1 MPRTKIDYGI
11 DLGTTNSA
19 LARMESG
26 EPKIIKSDQSKDIIP
41 SCVGFNKKKNILVG
55 DPAEKL
61 FRSDKLKAVSKSI
74 KTNTFIEFKR
84 TMGTDK
90 TYHSSYMEQDFTS
103 EQLSAEILKKLRSFI
118 TDDSFH
124 SVIVTVPAKFD
135 IRQKDA
141 TLRAAKLAGFK
152 YAELLQEPIA
162 ASMAYGLNSTQKNGY
177 WVVFDFGGG
186 TFDAALVKVEDSIMK
201 VIDTDGDNYLGG
213 KNLDY
218 AIVDEILIPHLSMK
232 YSIQSNLEDNVKSI
246 LRDALKP
253 FAEEVKNQL
262 SFKDSHELYYEDTF
276 LEWDDDEGE
285 EIEIDLV
292 VNKETLK
299 KVIAP
304 IFQKAVDLTKDLIK
318 RNNLSGEKLEALILV
333 GGPTHSPIL
342 REMLE
347 EQIKIPDTSA
357 DPMTAVATGAALY
370 ASTIDVSDEIKEAS
384 RDKTKIQLDIGY
396 EAATVE
402 TEEWVTL
409 KILPEKTEGDIPEKV
424 FAEIVRGDKAW
435 SSGKVAIN
443 EKGEIIEA
451 KLNEGKPNSF
461 EIVLYDEAGNR
472 LEGQPDNFTIIQ
484 GSKVGS
490 ATLPH
495 NIGVE
500 IKRRKD
506 GKLIFKTA
514 KGLEI
519 NQSLPAKGTI
529 NGLKTQKQIRPG
541 NSQDAIKI
549 PIYQGDYYSEG
560 TRALYNEHVYDAKI
574 TGDDLPALLPDN
586 SYVDI
591 TLTTDKSGRI
601 EKIEAFFPYLEHT
614 ADITIPEDV
623 MSEIDAAFLDNEIR
637 KAKGSLTELDSK
649 GHASSQEIEAIQKE
663 IDSLKRLLD
672 QGRNDYDR
680 KKEVL
685 DNLRKSLKQIDDLN
699 ENIEWPKLEEELREE
714 FGRLENA
721 NNELGNGKTNQHINQ
736 LRSQVD
742 EVIRKKDVNVGQA
755 LLEEIHSLFF
765 AMTFIYQL
773 IGFIRHHSE
782 NFGSFNWRNPQRAR
796 QLINQAEQV
805 IAENPTKERL
815 HPIVID
821 LIEEEVPQAKPGEP
835 SCDDC
840 GRPISDCLC
849 HVVG

>member
-1 MPRTKIDYGI
+1 MARTKIDYGI

-19 LARMESG
+19 LARIESG

-55 DPAEKL
+55 DSAEKL

-74 KTNTFIEFKR
+74 VPNTFIEFKR

-90 TYHSSYMEQDFTS
+90 IYHSSYMEQDFNS
-103 EQLSAEILKKLRSFI
+103 EELSAEVLKKLRSFI
-118 TDDSFH
+118 TDENFEAA
-124 SVIVTVPAKFD
+124 VITVPAKFD
-135 IRQKDA
+135 IRQQDA

-152 YAELLQEPIA
+152 YAELLQEPVA
-162 ASMAYGLNSTQKNGY
+162 ASMAYGLDSKNKNGF

-186 TFDAALVKVEDSIMK
+186 TFDAALVKVEDGIMK
-201 VIDTDGDNYLGG
+201 VVDTDGDNYLGG

-218 AIVDEILIPHLSMK
+218 AIVDEILIPHLSQN
-232 YSIQSNLEDNVKSI
+232 YSIQSYLDDDKSRSI
-246 LRDALKP
+246 FRDALKP
-253 FAEEVKNQL
+253 FAEEAKNQL

-276 LEWDDDEGE
+276 LEWEDDEGE
-285 EIEIDLV
+285 EIEIDLTV
-292 VNKETLK
+292 TKDSLK
-299 KVIAP
+299 NVIAP
-304 IFQKAVDLTKDLIK
+304 IFQKAVDTTKDLIT
-318 RNNLSGEKLEALILV
+318 RNNLTGDKLKSLVLV

-347 EQIKIPDTSA
+347 MQIKKPDTSA

-370 ASTIDVSDEIKEAS
+370 ASTMDVSDEIKEAS

-396 EAATVE
+396 ESQTVE

-409 KILPEKTEGDIPEKV
+409 KILPEKTEGEIPEKV
-424 FAEIVRGDKAW
+424 FAEIARADKAW

-443 EKGEIIEA
+443 EKGEIIEV
-451 KLNEGKPNSF
+451 KLNQGSNSF
-461 EIVLYDEAGNR
+461 KVILYDDRGNR
-472 LEGQPDNFTIIQ
+472 LEGQPDSFLILGGT
-484 GSKVGS
+484 KVDKM
-490 ATLPH
+490 TLPH
-495 NIGVE
+495 NIGLE

-506 GKLIFKTA
+506 AKLIFTTV

-519 NQSLPAKGTI
+519 NQPLPATGTK
-529 NGLKTQKQIRPG
+529 NGLRTQKQIRPG
-541 NSQDAIKI
+541 NSQDIIKI
-549 PIYQGDYYSEG
+549 PIYQGDYYSED

-574 TGDDLPALLPDN
+574 TGDDLPALLPEN
-586 SYVDI
+586 SEVDI
-591 TLTTDKSGRI
+591 TLTTNKSGRI
-601 EKIEAFFPYLEHT
+601 EKIEAYFPYLDHT
-614 ADITIPEDV
+614 ADIAIPEDV
-623 MSEIDAAFLDNEIR
+623 MSEIDAVFLDNEIR
-637 KAKGSLTELDSK
+637 KAKGSLSELDTN
-649 GHASSQEIEAIQKE
+649 GHANSQEIEAIEKE
-663 IDSLKRLLD
+663 IDSLKNRLD

-685 DNLRKSLKQIDDLN
+685 DNLRKSLKQIDELN

-714 FGRLENA
+714 FERLEKA
-721 NNELGNGKTNQHINQ
+721 NNELGNEKTNQHINQ

-742 EVIRKKDVNVGQA
+742 EVIRKKDVKVGQA

-773 IGFIRHHSE
+773 IGFVRHHSE
-782 NFGSFNWRNPQRAR
+782 NFGSFHWRNPQRAR

-821 LIEEEVPQAKPGEP
+821 LINELPPEERSQPGGDDEVLEM
-835 SCDDC
+835 
-840 GRPISDCLC
+840 
-849 HVVG
+849 

>member
-1 MPRTKIDYGI
+1 MARTKIDYGI

-19 LARMESG
+19 IARMENG
-26 EPKIIKSDQSKDIIP
+26 EPTIKKTDTLKDTMP
-41 SCVGFNKKKNILVG
+41 SCVGFNKKQSTLVG
-55 DPAEKL
+55 DAAFNL
-61 FRSDKLKAVSKSI
+61 FKSDKLRAMRGGSV
-74 KTNTFIEFKR
+74 TPNTFIEFKR

-90 TYHSSYMEQDFTS
+90 SYNSSHMEQDYNS
-103 EQLSAEILKKLRSFI
+103 EQLSAEVLKKLRSFI
-118 TDDSFH
+118 TDENFQ
-124 SVIVTVPAKFD
+124 SVVITVPAKFD

-141 TLRAAKLAGFK
+141 TLRASKLAGFQ

-162 ASMAYGLNSTQKNGY
+162 ASMAYGLDSKNKNGY

-186 TFDAALVKVEDSIMK
+186 TFDAALVKVEEGIMK
-201 VIDTDGDNYLGG
+201 VVDTDGDNYLGG
-213 KNLDY
+213 KNLDM
-218 AIVDEILIPHLSMK
+218 AIVDEIILPYLQEEYVIDSILEDDAKKQILQEAMK
-232 YSIQSNLEDNVKSI
+232 YY
-246 LRDALKP
+246 
-253 FAEEVKNQL
+253 AEEAKIQL
-262 SFKDSHELYYEDTF
+262 SFKDEHNILSDLGDIPGE
-276 LEWDDDEGE
+276 DDEGE
-285 EIEIDLV
+285 EFELDITINRE
-292 VNKETLK
+292 KLK
-299 KVIAP
+299 NAIAP
-304 IFQKAVDLTKDLIK
+304 IFQRAIDSTKDLIQ
-318 RNNLSGEKLEALILV
+318 RNNLTGEKLDALILV
-333 GGPTHSPIL
+333 GGPTYSPIL

-347 EQIKIPDTSA
+347 DQIKKPDTSA

-370 ASTIDVSDEIKEAS
+370 ASTMDVSDEIKEAS

-396 EAATVE
+396 EPSTVE

-490 ATLPH
+490 ATLPY

-514 KGLEI
+514 KGLEV

-541 NSQDAIKI
+541 ISQDAIKI

-586 SYVDI
+586 SDVDI

-601 EKIEAFFPYLEHT
+601 EKIEAFFPYLDHT
-614 ADITIPEDV
+614 ADIAIPEDV

-637 KAKGSLTELDSK
+637 KAKGSLTELDSN
-649 GHASSQEIEAIQKE
+649 GHANSQEIEAIEKE
-663 IDSLKRLLD
+663 IDNLEHRLD

-685 DNLRKSLKQIDDLN
+685 DNLRKSLKQIDGLN

-714 FGRLENA
+714 FDRLEKA
-721 NNELGNGKTNQHINQ
+721 NNELGNEKTNQHINQ

-742 EVIRKKDVNVGQA
+742 EVIRKKDVKVGQA

-773 IGFIRHHSE
+773 MGFVRHHSE
-782 NFGSFNWRNPQRAR
+782 NFGSFHWRNPQRAR

-821 LIEEEVPQAKPGEP
+821 LINELPEEERSQPGG
-835 SCDDC
+835 DDEV
-840 GRPISDCLC
+840 LEM
-849 HVVG
+849 

>member
-1 MPRTKIDYGI
+1 MSRTKIDYGI

-19 LARMESG
+19 IARMENG
-26 EPKIIKSDQSKDIIP
+26 EPTIKKTDTLKDTMP
-41 SCVGFNKKKNILVG
+41 SCIGFNKKGTLLGGDAARKSLQQDKIRCMKNWKK
-55 DPAEKL
+55 ENSN
-61 FRSDKLKAVSKSI
+61 F
-74 KTNTFIEFKR
+74 FIEFKR

-90 TYHSSYMEQDFTS
+90 TYPSSHMEQEYNS
-103 EQLSAEILKKLRSFI
+103 EQLSAEVLKKLRSFI
-118 TDDSFH
+118 TDENFQ
-124 SVIVTVPAKFD
+124 SVVITVPAKFD

-141 TLRAAKLAGFK
+141 TLRASKLAGFQ

-162 ASMAYGLNSTQKNGY
+162 ASMAYGLDSKNKNGY

-186 TFDAALVKVEDSIMK
+186 TFDAALVKVEEGIMK
-201 VIDTDGDNYLGG
+201 VVDTDGDNYLGG
-213 KNLDY
+213 KNLDM
-218 AIVDEILIPHLSMK
+218 AIVDEIILPYLQDEYVIDSILEDDAKKQILQEAMK
-232 YSIQSNLEDNVKSI
+232 YY
-246 LRDALKP
+246 
-253 FAEEVKNQL
+253 AEEAKIQL
-262 SFKDSHELYYEDTF
+262 SFKDEHNILSDLGDIPGE
-276 LEWDDDEGE
+276 DDEGE
-285 EIEIDLV
+285 EFELDITINRD
-292 VNKETLK
+292 KLK
-299 KVIAP
+299 NAIAP
-304 IFQKAVDLTKDLIK
+304 IFQRAIDSTKDLIQ
-318 RNNLSGEKLEALILV
+318 RNNLSGDKLDALILV
-333 GGPTHSPIL
+333 GGPTYSPIL
-342 REMLE
+342 RDMLE
-347 EQIKIPDTSA
+347 EQIKKPDTSA

-396 EAATVE
+396 EASTVE

-490 ATLPH
+490 ATLPY

-514 KGLEI
+514 KGLEV

-586 SYVDI
+586 SDVDI

-601 EKIEAFFPYLEHT
+601 EKIEAFFPYLDHS
-614 ADITIPEDV
+614 ADIAIPEDV
-623 MSEIDAAFLDNEIR
+623 MSEIDAVFLDNEIR
-637 KAKGSLTELDSK
+637 KAKGSLSELGSN
-649 GHASSQEIEAIQKE
+649 GHTNSQEIEAIEKE
-663 IDSLKRLLD
+663 IDSLKSRLD

-680 KKEVL
+680 KKGSS
-685 DNLRKSLKQIDDLN
+685 RQS
-699 ENIEWPKLEEELREE
+699 
-714 FGRLENA
+714 
-721 NNELGNGKTNQHINQ
+721 
-736 LRSQVD
+736 
-742 EVIRKKDVNVGQA
+742 
-755 LLEEIHSLFF
+755 EEI
-765 AMTFIYQL
+765 
-773 IGFIRHHSE
+773 
-782 NFGSFNWRNPQRAR
+782 
-796 QLINQAEQV
+796 
-805 IAENPTKERL
+805 
-815 HPIVID
+815 
-821 LIEEEVPQAKPGEP
+821 IEA
-835 SCDDC
+835 D
-840 GRPISDCLC
+840 
-849 HVVG
+849 

>member
-1 MPRTKIDYGI
+1 MARTKIDYGI

-19 LARMESG
+19 LARMEGG

-55 DPAEKL
+55 DSAEKL

-74 KTNTFIEFKR
+74 EPNTFIEFKR

-90 TYHSSYMEQDFTS
+90 TYYSSYMGQGFNS
-103 EQLSAEILKKLRSFI
+103 EQLSAEVLKKLRSFI
-118 TDDSFH
+118 TDDSFQ
-124 SVIVTVPAKFD
+124 SVVVTVPAKFD

-141 TLRAAKLAGFK
+141 TLRAAKLAGFQ

-162 ASMAYGLNSTQKNGY
+162 ASMAYGLDSKNKNGY

-186 TFDAALVKVEDSIMK
+186 TFDAALVKVEDGIMK
-201 VIDTDGDNYLGG
+201 VVDTDGDNYLGG

-218 AIVDEILIPHLSMK
+218 AIVDEILIPHLSES
-232 YSIQSNLEDNVKSI
+232 YSIQSNLEDDKAKSI
-246 LRDALKP
+246 FRDALKP
-253 FAEEVKNQL
+253 FAEEAKNQL

-276 LEWDDDEGE
+276 LEWEDDEGE

-292 VNKETLK
+292 VSKETLK

-347 EQIKIPDTSA
+347 EQIKKPDTSA

-370 ASTIDVSDEIKEAS
+370 ASTLDVSDEIKEAS
-384 RDKTKIQLDIGY
+384 RDRTKIQLDIGY
-396 EAATVE
+396 EPSTVE

-409 KILPEKTEGDIPEKV
+409 KILPEKTEGDVPEKV

-451 KLNEGKPNSF
+451 KLNEGKPNNF
-461 EIVLYDEAGNR
+461 EVVLYDEAGNR

-484 GSKVGS
+484 GSKIGS
-490 ATLPH
+490 ATLPY

-506 GKLIFKTA
+506 GRLIFKTA
-514 KGLEI
+514 KGLEV

-586 SYVDI
+586 SDVDI

-601 EKIEAFFPYLEHT
+601 EKIEAFFPYLDHT
-614 ADITIPEDV
+614 ADIAIPEDV
-623 MSEIDAAFLDNEIR
+623 MSEIDAGFLDNEIR
-637 KAKGSLTELDSK
+637 KAKGSLVELNSN
-649 GHASSQEIEAIQKE
+649 GHANGQEIEAIEKE
-663 IDSLKRLLD
+663 IDRLKTRLD

-685 DNLRKSLKQIDDLN
+685 DNLRKSLKKIDDLN

-714 FGRLENA
+714 FDRLEKA
-721 NNELGNGKTNQHINQ
+721 NNELGNEKTNQRVNE
-736 LRSQVD
+736 LRNQVD
-742 EVIRKKDVNVGQA
+742 EVIRKKDVKVGQA

-765 AMTFIYQL
+765 AMTLIYQL
-773 IGFIRHHSE
+773 IGFVRHHSE
-782 NFGSFNWRNPQRAR
+782 NFGSFHWRNPQRAR
-796 QLINQAEQV
+796 QLISQAEQV
-805 IAENPTKERL
+805 IVENPTRERL

-821 LIEEEVPQAKPGEP
+821 LINELPPDEQPGDDNEVLMG
-835 SCDDC
+835 
-840 GRPISDCLC
+840 
-849 HVVG
+849 

>member
-1 MPRTKIDYGI
+1 MARTKIDYGI

-19 LARMESG
+19 LARMEGG

-55 DPAEKL
+55 DSAEKL

-74 KTNTFIEFKR
+74 EPNTFIEFKR

-90 TYHSSYMEQDFTS
+90 TYHSSYMGQGFNS
-103 EQLSAEILKKLRSFI
+103 EQLSAEVLKKLRSFI
-118 TDDSFH
+118 TDDSFQ
-124 SVIVTVPAKFD
+124 SVVVTVPAKFD

-141 TLRAAKLAGFK
+141 TLRAAKLAGFQ

-162 ASMAYGLNSTQKNGY
+162 ASMAYGLDSKNKNGY

-186 TFDAALVKVEDSIMK
+186 TFDAALVKVEDGIMK
-201 VIDTDGDNYLGG
+201 VVDTDGDNYLGG

-218 AIVDEILIPHLSMK
+218 AIVDEILIPHLSEN
-232 YSIQSNLEDNVKSI
+232 YSIQSNLEDDKAKSI
-246 LRDALKP
+246 FRDALKP
-253 FAEEVKNQL
+253 FAEEAKNQL

-276 LEWDDDEGE
+276 LEWEDDEGE

-292 VNKETLK
+292 VSKETLK

-347 EQIKIPDTSA
+347 EQIKKPDTSA

-370 ASTIDVSDEIKEAS
+370 ASTLDVSDEIKEAS
-384 RDKTKIQLDIGY
+384 RDRKKIQLDIGY
-396 EAATVE
+396 EPSTVE

-424 FAEIVRGDKAW
+424 FVEIVRGDKAW

-443 EKGEIIEA
+443 DKGEIIEA

-461 EIVLYDEAGNR
+461 EVVLYDEVGNR

-490 ATLPH
+490 ATLPY

-506 GKLIFKTA
+506 GKLVFKTA
-514 KGLEI
+514 KGLEV

-529 NGLKTQKQIRPG
+529 NGLKTQQQIRPG

-586 SYVDI
+586 SDVDI

-601 EKIEAFFPYLEHT
+601 EKIEAFFPYLDHT
-614 ADITIPEDV
+614 ADIAIPEDV
-623 MSEIDAAFLDNEIR
+623 MSEIDAEFLDNEIR
-637 KAKGSLTELDSK
+637 KAKGSLVELSLN
-649 GHASSQEIEAIQKE
+649 GHANSQEIEAIENE
-663 IDSLKRLLD
+663 IYSLKHRLD

-685 DNLRKSLKQIDDLN
+685 DNLRKSLKRIDDLN
-699 ENIEWPKLEEELREE
+699 ENIEWPKLEEELRDE
-714 FGRLENA
+714 FDRLEKA
-721 NNELGNGKTNQHINQ
+721 NNELGNEKTSQHIGQ
-736 LRSQVD
+736 LKNQVD
-742 EVIRKKDVNVGQA
+742 EVIRKKDVKVGQA

-765 AMTFIYQL
+765 AMTFIFQL
-773 IGFIRHHSE
+773 IGFVRHHSQ
-782 NFGSFNWRNPQRAR
+782 NFGSFHWRNPQRAR
-796 QLINQAEQV
+796 QLINQAEQI

-821 LIEEEVPQAKPGEP
+821 LINELPPDEQPGDDSEVLMG
-835 SCDDC
+835 
-840 GRPISDCLC
+840 
-849 HVVG
+849 

>member
-1 MPRTKIDYGI
+1 MSRTKIDYGI

-19 LARMESG
+19 IARMENG
-26 EPKIIKSDQSKDIIP
+26 EPTIKKTDTLKDTMP
-41 SCVGFNKKKNILVG
+41 SCIGFNKKGTLLGGDAARKSLQQDKIRCMKNWKK
-55 DPAEKL
+55 ENSN
-61 FRSDKLKAVSKSI
+61 F
-74 KTNTFIEFKR
+74 FIEFKR

-90 TYHSSYMEQDFTS
+90 TYPSSHMEQEYNS
-103 EQLSAEILKKLRSFI
+103 EQLSAEVLKKLRSFI
-118 TDDSFH
+118 TDENFQ
-124 SVIVTVPAKFD
+124 SVVITVPAKFD

-141 TLRAAKLAGFK
+141 TLRASKLAGFQ

-162 ASMAYGLNSTQKNGY
+162 ASMAYGLDSKNKNGY

-186 TFDAALVKVEDSIMK
+186 TFDAALVKVEEGIMK
-201 VIDTDGDNYLGG
+201 VVDTDGDNYLGG
-213 KNLDY
+213 KNLDM
-218 AIVDEILIPHLSMK
+218 AIVDEIILPYLQDEYVIDSILEDDAKKQILQEAMK
-232 YSIQSNLEDNVKSI
+232 YY
-246 LRDALKP
+246 
-253 FAEEVKNQL
+253 AEEAKIQL
-262 SFKDSHELYYEDTF
+262 SFKDEHNILSDLGDIPGE
-276 LEWDDDEGE
+276 DDEGE
-285 EIEIDLV
+285 EFELDITINRD
-292 VNKETLK
+292 KLK
-299 KVIAP
+299 NAIAP
-304 IFQKAVDLTKDLIK
+304 IFQRAIDSTKDLIQ
-318 RNNLSGEKLEALILV
+318 RNNLSGDKLDALILV
-333 GGPTHSPIL
+333 GGPTYSPIL
-342 REMLE
+342 RDMLE
-347 EQIKIPDTSA
+347 EQIKKPDTSA

-396 EAATVE
+396 EASTVE

-490 ATLPH
+490 ATLPY

-514 KGLEI
+514 KGLEV

-586 SYVDI
+586 SDVDI

-601 EKIEAFFPYLEHT
+601 EKIEAFFPYLDHS
-614 ADITIPEDV
+614 ADIAIPEDV
-623 MSEIDAAFLDNEIR
+623 MSEIDAVFLDNEIR
-637 KAKGSLTELDSK
+637 KAKGSLSELGSN
-649 GHASSQEIEAIQKE
+649 GHTNSQEIEAIEKE
-663 IDSLKRLLD
+663 IDSLKSRLD

-714 FGRLENA
+714 FDRLEKA
-721 NNELGNGKTNQHINQ
+721 NNELGNEKTNQHINQ

-742 EVIRKKDVNVGQA
+742 EVIRKKDVKVGQA

-773 IGFIRHHSE
+773 IGFVRHHSE
-782 NFGSFNWRNPQRAR
+782 NFSSFHWRNPQRAR

-805 IAENPTKERL
+805 IAQNPTKERL

-821 LIEEEVPQAKPGEP
+821 LINELPPEERSQPGGDDEVLEM
-835 SCDDC
+835 
-840 GRPISDCLC
+840 
-849 HVVG
+849 